1 MMGKLRAG
9 KLVRWLR
16 GPVRKGRFYR
26 RSLIMILLV
35 SGIPGLITGVLVY
48 AAAVGSLE
56 SDLNRM
62 HNEQIERRAQDMDEQ
77 LSNLELML
85 SHWAF
90 DSKFD
95 YSLNG
100 HHFVKDFERTRDITK
115 TLLVMQGSN
124 TMIKRVEL
132 YLGDKQHLVFNP
144 EYNVLDKTGAAKL
157 YDPLIATRRT
167 TYWTQWSLDAGQPD
181 DKALTLVH
189 HIPGGSLQPFGVLL
203 VQLDRDK
210 VGAMLRTMMPY
221 NDGETYLLQ
230 TDSGGDLF
238 VSASRQSPDSP
249 FISALNERIA
259 AGGKDQGSFFFRW
272 DGTTYTVS
280 YGGFTRIA
288 SSWRYVSA
296 APISSITAPVVFASK
311 MIVAISAS
319 ALLLAAVLAWLASRS
334 IYTPVR
340 RMMHVMGAKP
350 ESAPGEHDDEF
361 KLFER
366 QWQQLHTQSN
376 ELYARLSEQLPRVRE
391 SFLHQLLQGYLY
403 AYTEH
408 DLRKMM
414 TRYKWTVDDHRF
426 FILYFRL
433 SGMNDQDGK
442 FRRGDEALVTFAAAN
457 LIGELTAQHF
467 SQGHAINFHDLTA
480 GLLLIVP
487 LGEDDRANLAAYA
500 EELTQTVNRMLNMR
514 VTIVIGQATE
524 RISDVPPAFEAAK
537 QAAAYRDYA
546 NENQLI
552 DLADWGAEHREL
564 HEVGYPF
571 ARERELI
578 QAIRAGKASAS
589 REQLEIFLDELA
601 GRGAKE
607 WDVQQGVMHLL
618 GAIQRAVMQCGIHPN
633 RLYNGTNLYEQ
644 LAQIR
649 ETKIMLAWFE
659 ETVIGPFLQEM
670 SLRSDTQAKRAI
682 DAAMLYLEQRYM
694 QDVSL
699 EQCAEYV
706 GTNPFYLSKSFK
718 LVAGT
723 NFIDYLTELRMEKA
737 KELLR
742 ESELKIQAI
751 AEQVG
756 YQHSYFNRIFKKLE
770 GVTPSHY
777 RERSRSS

>member
-1 MMGKLRAG
+1 MTEKLRLG

-16 GPVRKGRFYR
+16 GPGRKGRFYR

-48 AAAVGSLE
+48 ATAVGSLE

-62 HNEQIERRAQDMDEQ
+62 HNKQIEQRAQDMDEQ

-100 HHFVKDFERTRDITK
+100 HNFVKDFERTRDITK
-115 TLLVMQGSN
+115 TLLVMQGSS

-132 YLGDKQHLVFNP
+132 YLGDKQHLIFDP
-144 EYNVLDKTGAAKL
+144 EYNVLDKADAAKL
-157 YDPLIATRRT
+157 YDPLVASKHT
-167 TYWTQWSLDAGQPD
+167 TYWTQWSLNAAKPD

-189 HIPGGSLQPFGVLL
+189 HIPGGSLQPFGALV

-221 NDGETYLLQ
+221 NDGETYLMQ

-238 VSASRQSPDSP
+238 VSASRHSPESP
-249 FISALNERIA
+249 FITALNARIA
-259 AGGKDQGSFFFRW
+259 ASGQERDSFFFQW
-272 DGTTYTVS
+272 DGAMYTVS
-280 YGGFTRIA
+280 YGGFSRIA

-311 MIVAISAS
+311 MIVTISAS

-334 IYTPVR
+334 IYSPVR
-340 RMMHVMGAKP
+340 RMMHVLGEKA
-350 ESAPGEHDDEF
+350 APGERDDEF

-457 LIGELTAQHF
+457 LIGELADQHF

-487 LGEDDRANLAAYA
+487 LGEDDRAGLTAYA
-500 EELTQTVNRMLNMR
+500 DDLTQTINRMLNMR
-514 VTIVIGQATE
+514 VTIVIGEATE

-546 NENQLI
+546 NENQRI
-552 DLADWGAEHREL
+552 DLADWVVERREL

-578 QAIRAGKASAS
+578 QAIRAGNASAS
-589 REQLEIFLDELA
+589 QEHLEIFLDELA
-601 GRGAKE
+601 GHGAKE

-649 ETKIMLAWFE
+649 ETKHMLAWFE

-670 SLRSDTQAKRAI
+670 SLRNDTHAKRLI
-682 DAAMLYLEQRYM
+682 DAAMLYLEQHYM

-699 EQCAEYV
+699 EQCAENV

-718 LVAGT
+718 QVAGT

-742 ESELKIQAI
+742 ESEMKIQAI

-777 RERSRSS
+777 REQSRSS

>member
-1 MMGKLRAG
+1 MEEKLRRG
-9 KLVRWLR
+9 RLGRWLR
-16 GPVRKGRFYR
+16 RPGRKGRFYR

-48 AAAVGSLE
+48 ATAVGSLE

-100 HHFVKDFERTRDITK
+100 HNFVKDFERTRDITK

-124 TMIKRVEL
+124 TMISRVEL
-132 YLGDKQHLVFNP
+132 YLGDKQRLIFNP
-144 EYNVLDKTGAAKL
+144 EYNVLDVTDAAKL
-157 YDPLIATRRT
+157 YDPLVATKRT
-167 TYWTQWSLDAGQPD
+167 TYWTQWSLDARQPD

-189 HIPGGSLQPFGVLL
+189 HIPGGSLQPFGALV

-221 NDGETYLLQ
+221 NDGETYLMQ
-230 TDSGGDLF
+230 TDPGGRLF
-238 VSASRQSPDSP
+238 ESASRQPADSP
-249 FISALNERIA
+249 FITALNERIA
-259 AGGKDQGSFFFRW
+259 ASGKEKGSFFFRW
-272 DGTTYTVS
+272 NGTTYTVS
-280 YGGFTRIA
+280 YGGFSRIA

-340 RMMHVMGAKP
+340 RMMSVLGEKT
-350 ESAPGEHDDEF
+350 APDEQDDEF

-366 QWQQLHTQSN
+366 QWQLLHSQSN

-391 SFLHQLLQGYLY
+391 SFLQQLLQGYLY
-403 AYTEH
+403 AYNER
-408 DLRKMM
+408 DLRSMM

-426 FILYFRL
+426 CLLYFRL

-442 FRRGDEALVTFAAAN
+442 FKRGDEALVSFAAAN
-457 LIGELTAQHF
+457 LIGELAARHF
-467 SQGHAINFHDLTA
+467 SQSHAINFHDLTA

-487 LGEDDRANLAAYA
+487 HGEDDREALSAYA
-500 EELTQTVNRMLNMR
+500 EELTQTINRMLHMR
-514 VTIVIGQATE
+514 VTTVIGQSTE
-524 RISDVPPAFEAAK
+524 RVSDVPPAFEAAK
-537 QAAAYRDYA
+537 QAAAFRDYA
-546 NENQLI
+546 NENQWI
-552 DLADWGAEHREL
+552 DLTEGDAGHREQQ
-564 HEVGYPF
+564 EIGYPF

-578 QAIRAGKASAS
+578 QAIRAGKSADV
-589 REQLEIFLDELA
+589 REQLAIFLDELA

-618 GAIQRAVMQCGIHPN
+618 GAIQRAVMQGGIHPN
-633 RLYNGTNLYEQ
+633 RLYNGINLYEQ

-649 ETKIMLAWFE
+649 ETKHMLAWFE
-659 ETVIGPFLQEM
+659 ETVIDPFLQEM
-670 SLRSDTQAKRAI
+670 SLRSDTQAKRLI
-682 DAAMLYLEQRYM
+682 DAAMLYLEQHYM
-694 QDVSL
+694 EDVSL

-723 NFIDYLTELRMEKA
+723 NFIDYLTELRIDKA

-742 ESELKIQAI
+742 ESEMKIQAI

-777 RERSRSS
+777 REQSRSS